1 MSAADNKRLMQR
13 IFDGLARGDARLFLD
28 SLDEAAVWR
37 MIGTTA
43 WSGVYTGKAAIRRDL
58 LAPLFAQF
66 ADQYV
71 NVADRFVAEGDTVVV
86 ECRGKV
92 TTKTGGRYDNSY
104 CWVCRLAG
112 GKIVSLTE
120 YMDTQL
126 VATALEP
133 PARRDATIGKLE
145 R

>member
-1 MSAADNKRLMQR
+1 MSVTDDNKQLMRQ

-28 SLDEAAVWR
+28 SLDETTVWR
-37 MIGTTA
+37 MIGTSA
-43 WSGVYTGKAAIRRDL
+43 WSGVYTGKTAIRRDL
-58 LAPLFAQF
+58 LTPLFAQF

-71 NVADRFVAEGDTVVV
+71 NVADTIIAEGDTVVV

-92 TTKTGGRYDNSY
+92 ATKTGQRYDNTY

-126 VATALEP
+126 VATALEAP
-133 PARRDATIGKLE
+133 IR
-145 R
+145 

>member
-1 MSAADNKRLMQR
+1 MSATEDNKQR
-13 IFDGLARGDARLFLD
+13 VQTIFEGLARGDARLFLD

-58 LAPLFAQF
+58 LAPLIAQF
-66 ADQYV
+66 ADRYR
-71 NVADRFVAEGDTVVV
+71 NTADAIIAEGDTVVV

-92 TTKTGGRYDNSY
+92 TTKAGRPYDNTY
-104 CWVCRLAG
+104 CWVLRMRDGRIAA
-112 GKIVSLTE
+112 LTE

-133 PARRDATIGKLE
+133 PVRQG
-145 R
+145 

>member
-1 MSAADNKRLMQR
+1 MSATDDNKRLMQA
-13 IFDGLARGDARLFLD
+13 IFEGLARGDARLFLD

-43 WSGVYTGKAAIRRDL
+43 WSGVYAGKAAIRRDL

-66 ADQYV
+66 ADQYL
-71 NVADRFVAEGDTVVV
+71 NVADAIVAEGDTVVV

-92 TTKTGGRYDNSY
+92 ATRAGQRYDNTY
-104 CWVCRLAG
+104 CWVCRLAD

-126 VATALEP
+126 VATALRP
-133 PARRDATIGKLE
+133 PVR
-145 R
+145 

>member
-1 MSAADNKRLMQR
+1 MSATDDNKQLMQS
-13 IFDGLARGDARLFLD
+13 IFEGLARGDARLFLD

-43 WSGVYTGKAAIRRDL
+43 WSGVYAGRAAIRRDL

-66 ADQYV
+66 ADQYL
-71 NVADRFVAEGDTVVV
+71 NVADAIIAEGDTVVV

-92 TTKTGGRYDNSY
+92 TTKTGQRYDNTY
-104 CWVCRLAG
+104 CWVCRLAD

-126 VATALEP
+126 VATALRP
-133 PARRDATIGKLE
+133 PVR
-145 R
+145 

>member
-1 MSAADNKRLMQR
+1 MSATEDNKQLIQT
-13 IFDGLARGDARLFLD
+13 IFEGLARGDARLFLD

-43 WSGVYTGKAAIRRDL
+43 WSGVYAGKAAIRRDL
-58 LAPLFAQF
+58 LTPLMAQF
-66 ADQYV
+66 ADRYL
-71 NVADRFVAEGDTVVV
+71 NTADAIIAEGDTVVV

-92 TTKTGGRYDNSY
+92 TTKTGKRYDNTY
-104 CWVCRLAG
+104 CWVLRMSDGRIA
-112 GKIVSLTE
+112 SLTE

-133 PARRDATIGKLE
+133 PRRAVDQLK

>member
-1 MSAADNKRLMQR
+1 MSATDDNKQLIQT

-37 MIGTTA
+37 MPGTTA
-43 WSGVYTGKAAIRRDL
+43 WSGVYTGKTAIRRDL
-58 LAPLFAQF
+58 LTPLTAQF
-66 ADQYV
+66 ADRYL
-71 NVADRFVAEGDTVVV
+71 NTAEAIIAEGDTVVV

-92 TTKTGGRYDNSY
+92 TTKTGKRYNNTY
-104 CWVCRLAG
+104 CWVLRMRD
-112 GKIVSLTE
+112 GKIASLTE

-133 PARRDATIGKLE
+133 PVRQG
-145 R
+145 

>member
-1 MSAADNKRLMQR
+1 MSATQNNKRLMQA

-28 SLDEAAVWR
+28 SLDETTVWR
-37 MIGTTA
+37 MIGTTP

-58 LAPLFAQF
+58 LTPLFAQF

-71 NVADRFVAEGDTVVV
+71 NTADAIVAEGDTVVV

-92 TTKTGGRYDNSY
+92 TTKTGKRYDNTY
-104 CWVCRLAG
+104 CWVCRLAD
-112 GKIVSLTE
+112 GKIASLTE

-126 VATALEP
+126 VAEALEAP
-133 PARRDATIGKLE
+133 QRGAV
-145 R
+145 

>member
-1 MSAADNKRLMQR
+1 MSATDDNKQLMQS
-13 IFDGLARGDARLFLD
+13 IFEGLARGDARLFLD
-28 SLDEAAVWR
+28 SLDEDAVWR
-37 MIGTTA
+37 MIGTTP

-58 LAPLFAQF
+58 LTPLFAQF
-66 ADQYV
+66 ADQYL
-71 NVADRFVAEGDTVVV
+71 NVADAIIAEGDTVVV

-92 TTKTGGRYDNSY
+92 TTRTGRRYDNTY
-104 CWVCRLAG
+104 CWVCRLAN

-133 PARRDATIGKLE
+133 PVR
-145 R
+145 

>member
-1 MSAADNKRLMQR
+1 MSATDDNKQR
-13 IFDGLARGDARLFLD
+13 IQAIFEGLARGDARLFLD

-58 LAPLFAQF
+58 LAPLMAQF
-66 ADQYV
+66 ADRYR
-71 NVADRFVAEGDTVVV
+71 NTADAIIAEGDTVVV

-92 TTKTGGRYDNSY
+92 TTKTGKPYDNTY
-104 CWVCRLAG
+104 CWVLRMRD
-112 GKIVSLTE
+112 GKIAALTE

-133 PARRDATIGKLE
+133 PVRQG
-145 R
+145 

>member
-1 MSAADNKRLMQR
+1 MSATDDNKQLIRT
-13 IFDGLARGDARLFLD
+13 IFEGLARGDARLFLD

-58 LAPLFAQF
+58 LTPLMAQF

-71 NVADRFVAEGDTVVV
+71 NLADAIIADGDTVVV

-92 TTKTGGRYDNSY
+92 TTKTGKRYDNTY
-104 CWVCRLAG
+104 CWVLRMSD
-112 GKIVSLTE
+112 GKIASLTE
-120 YMDTQL
+120 YMDTEL
-126 VATALEP
+126 VATALEAP
-133 PARRDATIGKLE
+133 QREAEQLE

>member
-1 MSAADNKRLMQR
+1 MSATEDNKQR
-13 IFDGLARGDARLFLD
+13 VQTIFEGLARGDAGLFLD

-43 WSGVYTGKAAIRRDL
+43 WSGVYAGKAAIRHEL
-58 LAPLFAQF
+58 LTPLMAQF
-66 ADQYV
+66 ADRYV
-71 NVADRFVAEGDTVVV
+71 NTADAIIAEGDTVVV

-92 TTKTGGRYDNSY
+92 TTKTGKRYDNTY
-104 CWVCRLAG
+104 CWVLRMREGRIAA
-112 GKIVSLTE
+112 LTE

-133 PARRDATIGKLE
+133 PQRGVN
-145 R
+145 

>member
-1 MSAADNKRLMQR
+1 MSTTDDNRQLMRR
-13 IFDGLARGDARLFLD
+13 IFDGLARGDARPFLD
-28 SLDEAAVWR
+28 SLDETTVWR
-37 MIGTTA
+37 LTGTNA
-43 WSGVYTGKAAIRRDL
+43 WSGVYTGKTAIRRDL
-58 LAPLFAQF
+58 LTPLFAQF

-71 NVADRFVAEGDTVVV
+71 SVADAIIADGDTVVV

-92 TTKTGGRYDNSY
+92 TTKTGKRYDNTY

-126 VATALEP
+126 VATALEA
-133 PARRDATIGKLE
+133 PAR
-145 R
+145 